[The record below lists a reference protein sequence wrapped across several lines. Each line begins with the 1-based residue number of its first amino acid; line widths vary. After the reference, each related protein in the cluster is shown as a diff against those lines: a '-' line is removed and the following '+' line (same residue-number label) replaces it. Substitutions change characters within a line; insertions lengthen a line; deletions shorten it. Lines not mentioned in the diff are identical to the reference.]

1 MALPLLKLCQTN
13 FRGCLNLWLRLVNL
27 SWSTSPGQP
36 LLGVTLTDVPRDRR
50 NLRNAASAT

>member
-27 SWSTSPGQP
+27 SWSTSTGQP
-36 LLGVTLTDVPRDRR
+36 LLV
-50 NLRNAASAT
+50 NLYWA